1 MQVKARK
8 LLTKMA
14 VWLITEITFNLMG
27 IDDLI
32 DYSEFIFEQNLA
44 NQEKQVLVTED
55 SIMAIRKQSKFGK
68 REKLPDPQVIL
79 SKSPNSNASRFFPSP
94 PALQQ
99 ELVSP
104 RSIQAKQPN
113 KRQIIFQSAKAIFP
127 QVLPWIALCGGY
139 GLFIS
144 LLNRWKLL
152 PEVFPSQAIA
162 LFVVGLTMAFGLLL
176 TLRINTAYQ
185 NLRLKRKLWL
195 AMMNLVDNQIRGIWH
210 YVEEHE
216 PQDQYEK
223 ESAIQLLSAFA
234 VATKLHLKQQPMT
247 ELKPLL
253 SQLEYKRLQVSKNAP
268 LDIILWL
275 GDYLERQYKQEQLD
289 GFQYSYL
296 QRSVERLTD
305 ILGECE
311 RVAKKSAPLTHTIA
325 LKAFVIAYLIV
336 LPIGIMSQLGLG
348 TTFVMLLV
356 SSVYLL
362 MNGVATEME
371 QPFNQYSEHYL
382 DSFYNTIQ
390 RNVEN
395 LMQQQSSEQ
404 LSKIRLD
411 LPEKA
416 A

>member
-8 LLTKMA
+8 LLIKMA
-14 VWLITEITFNLMG
+14 AWLITEITFNLMG

-44 NQEKQVLVTED
+44 NQEKKVLLTED
-55 SIMAIRKQSKFGK
+55 SIMAIRKQSKFGN

-79 SKSPNSNASRFFPSP
+79 SKSPNSKASRVFSSSP
-94 PALQQ
+94 ASQQ

-113 KRQIIFQSAKAIFP
+113 KKQIIFQSAKAIFP
-127 QVLPWIALCGGY
+127 QVLPAIALCGGY

-152 PEVFPSQAIA
+152 PEVFSSQAIA
-162 LFVVGLTMAFGLLL
+162 LFLVGLTMALGSLL

-185 NLRLKRKLWL
+185 NLRLGRKPWL
-195 AMMNLVDNQIRGIWH
+195 AMINLVNHQIRGIWH

-223 ESAIQLLSAFA
+223 ESAIQLVSAFA
-234 VATKLHLKQQPMT
+234 VATKLHLRQQPMT

-253 SQLEYKRLQVSKNAP
+253 SQLEYKRLQISKNVP

-296 QRSVERLTD
+296 QSGVERLTD
-305 ILGECE
+305 ILGDCE
-311 RVAKKSAPLTHTIA
+311 RVAKKSAPLIHTIA

-356 SSVYLL
+356 SSLYLL
-362 MNGVATEME
+362 MNEVATEME
-371 QPFNQYSEHYL
+371 QPFNQYSEQYL
-382 DSFYNTIQ
+382 DSFYNTIK

-395 LMQQQSSEQ
+395 LMQQQSSAQ
-404 LSKIRLD
+404 RSKIRLD
-411 LPEKA
+411 LPKKA

>member
-8 LLTKMA
+8 LLIKMA

-44 NQEKQVLVTED
+44 NQAKKVLLTED

-68 REKLPDPQVIL
+68 REKLPAPQEIL
-79 SKSPNSNASRFFPSP
+79 SKSPNSKVSRFFLSP

-104 RSIQAKQPN
+104 RAIREKQPN
-113 KRQIIFQSAKAIFP
+113 KRQIIFQSVKAIFP
-127 QVLPWIALCGGY
+127 QVLPGIALCGGY

-144 LLNRWKLL
+144 LLNHWELL

-162 LFVVGLTMAFGLLL
+162 FSVVGFTIILSSLL
-176 TLRINTAYQ
+176 TLRINAAYK
-185 NLRLKRKLWL
+185 NLRLRRKPWL
-195 AMMNLVDNQIRGIWH
+195 VMVDLINNQIQGIWH

-223 ESAIQLLSAFA
+223 ESTIKLVSAFA
-234 VATKLHLKQQPMT
+234 VATKLHLRQQPMT

-275 GDYLERQYKQEQLD
+275 SDYLERQYKQQQLD

-305 ILGECE
+305 IMGDCE
-311 RVAKKSAPLTHTIA
+311 RVVKKSAPLIHTIA
-325 LKAFVIAYLIV
+325 LKVFLIAYLIV
-336 LPIGIMSQLGLG
+336 LPMGIMSQFGLG
-348 TTFVMLLV
+348 TTVVMLLV
-356 SSVYLL
+356 SSMYLL
-362 MNGVATEME
+362 MNEVATEME
-371 QPFNQYSEHYL
+371 QPFNQYSEQYL
-382 DSFYNTIQ
+382 NSIHNTIKG
-390 RNVEN
+390 NVEN
-395 LMQQQSSEQ
+395 LMQQQSSNQ
-404 LSKIRLD
+404 LSKIRID
-411 LPEKA
+411 LPKKA

>member
-1 MQVKARK
+1 MQIKARK
-8 LLTKMA
+8 LIIKMA

-27 IDDLI
+27 IDELI

-44 NQEKQVLVTED
+44 NQEKQVLLTED

-79 SKSPNSNASRFFPSP
+79 SKSPNSNGSRFFSSP
-94 PALQQ
+94 PASQQ

-113 KRQIIFQSAKAIFP
+113 KKQIIFQSAKAIFP
-127 QVLPWIALCGGY
+127 QILPWIALCGGY

-144 LLNRWKLL
+144 LLNSWKLL
-152 PEVFPSQAIA
+152 PEVFSSQAIA
-162 LFVVGLTMAFGLLL
+162 FSVVGFTIALGSLL
-176 TLRINTAYQ
+176 TLRINTAYK
-185 NLRLKRKLWL
+185 NLRLGRKPWL
-195 AMMNLVDNQIRGIWH
+195 AMMNLVNNQIRGIWH

-223 ESAIQLLSAFA
+223 ESTIKLVSAFA
-234 VATKLHLKQQPMT
+234 VATKLHLRQQPMT

-296 QRSVERLTD
+296 QRTVERLTD
-305 ILGECE
+305 ILRDCE
-311 RVAKKSAPLTHTIA
+311 RVAKKSAPLIHTIA
-325 LKAFVIAYLIV
+325 LKLFLITYLIV

-356 SSVYLL
+356 SSIYLL
-362 MNGVATEME
+362 INEVATEME
-371 QPFNQYSEHYL
+371 QPFNHYSDQYL
-382 DSFYNTIQ
+382 DSIHNTMK
-390 RNVEN
+390 RNVEI
-395 LMQQQSSEQ
+395 LMQQQSSAQ
-404 LSKIRLD
+404 LAKIRID
-411 LPEKA
+411 LPKKVA
-416 A
+416 